1 MSQKNTATSTSKF
14 QLDGRPS
21 MKEAVPLGLQHVL
34 AMFVG
39 NIVPMILVASVANLS
54 VQDANMLLQ
63 CCMLGAAIST
73 AIQLYP
79 IRIGSI
85 QIGSGLPCMM
95 GLTYVFLPACL
106 SIAGS
111 KGIPYIFGAQIAAGV
126 IAISYGTLL
135 KKMSSFFPPVV
146 TGTIVMTVGVS
157 IILPSAILRA
167 VHHHLI
173 SVPPSTGQ
181 WAYSWCWS
189 YWDSMCSAKAF
200 PRLQP
205 SLSV

>member
-111 KGIPYIFGAQIAAGV
+111 KGIPYIL
-126 IAISYGTLL
+126 S
-135 KKMSSFFPPVV
+135 
-146 TGTIVMTVGVS
+146 
-157 IILPSAILRA
+157 
-167 VHHHLI
+167 LI
-173 SVPPSTGQ
+173 HI
-181 WAYSWCWS
+181 
-189 YWDSMCSAKAF
+189 
-200 PRLQP
+200 
-205 SLSV
+205 

>member
-85 QIGSGLPCMM
+85 QIGSGLPLLSTRIAFVPCVLWSIPNM
-95 GLTYVFLPACL
+95 YPIIYPSVSVFLTVLAIPAP
-106 SIAGS
+106 SI
-111 KGIPYIFGAQIAAGV
+111 P
-126 IAISYGTLL
+126 
-135 KKMSSFFPPVV
+135 
-146 TGTIVMTVGVS
+146 
-157 IILPSAILRA
+157 
-167 VHHHLI
+167 
-173 SVPPSTGQ
+173 
-181 WAYSWCWS
+181 
-189 YWDSMCSAKAF
+189 
-200 PRLQP
+200 
-205 SLSV
+205 

>member
-14 QLDGRPS
+14 QLDGRPG

-95 GLTYVFLPACL
+95 GLTYGL
-106 SIAGS
+106 SFHCRQQRNS
-111 KGIPYIFGAQIAAGV
+111 LY
-126 IAISYGTLL
+126 
-135 KKMSSFFPPVV
+135 
-146 TGTIVMTVGVS
+146 
-157 IILPSAILRA
+157 LRRPDCGGC
-167 VHHHLI
+167 HCHQLRNT
-173 SVPPSTGQ
+173 P
-181 WAYSWCWS
+181 
-189 YWDSMCSAKAF
+189 
-200 PRLQP
+200 
-205 SLSV
+205 